1 MMRIRVI
8 SLHGQPLAQEIAHDF
23 DEAGGTL
30 GRAETNQLALPDAQR
45 HISRLQG
52 RIVCR
57 AGRFELINQ
66 GANPINVDGRPVAN
80 GSAAPIGPGTRIEI
94 GGYLMEAS
102 GPPAAPPPQ
111 PRQVHPS
118 QEVTISPEAFAAA
131 RRAAAQRPVAPP
143 LDTGMAPQA
152 ASVPAP
158 QPVPAARPAPVQA
171 PPQQMAPAPR
181 PLSQQAAPSLAAG
194 PVDDPLGLFGGAPAG
209 AADPFADIL
218 NGVTASPSP
227 QSLPQQPAVPV
238 QPAVPDPLAGAWSP
252 PTRTPTESESLSEL
266 LAAPLPAEPAMPNNR
281 APLIPDDFDPFAD
294 PFAAP
299 PKAAEPETL
308 DDDLGF
314 GLAGKS
320 GSGSSI
326 DTAYGLAAPPPVGNG
341 IDPFL
346 GSSLSDPLAGRGG
359 DAPIDPLAAFS
370 GDLGAPIPGFQS
382 MPDQVPELHGA
393 FVPPRV
399 EPFAA
404 PEPGAFAADT
414 FAPPQQPRPQASPR
428 VDAAGNGQFVSWE
441 TQSQSAPPAPPP
453 SASRPAAAADPLLSM
468 FDAPSG
474 GASQSD
480 VLGLGVAPVPG
491 DDMLAA
497 FDALPNAAP
506 LAGLSPMPPM
516 PSMPPQSPAP
526 PPAAPLV
533 DFNSPTL
540 PGDDTF
546 FAGIAQAP
554 VTPAPASP
562 QPAAPLVARAF
573 EEMPAA
579 APARAAQAPAPVGDA
594 SAEALRRA
602 FLAGLGTPTLPLD
615 ALTPETMER
624 VGRLL
629 REATQGT
636 LDLLLARATTKREV
650 RADVTMIVSADNN
663 PLKFSPDVAAALL
676 HLLVPQG
683 PGFLS
688 PVAAMQD
695 AYDDLRSHQFGF
707 MAGLRAALA
716 GVLKRFD
723 PAMLE
728 QRMAQKSMLDNVLP
742 MNRRAKLWDLYI
754 QLYRDIAN
762 EAEDD
767 FHTLFGRE
775 FLRAYQEQVD
785 RLGKSQ

>member
-1 MMRIRVI
+1 
-8 SLHGQPLAQEIAHDF
+8 
-23 DEAGGTL
+23 
-30 GRAETNQLALPDAQR
+30 
-45 HISRLQG
+45 
-52 RIVCR
+52 
-57 AGRFELINQ
+57 
-66 GANPINVDGRPVAN
+66 
-80 GSAAPIGPGTRIEI
+80 
-94 GGYLMEAS
+94 
-102 GPPAAPPPQ
+102 
-111 PRQVHPS
+111 
-118 QEVTISPEAFAAA
+118 
-131 RRAAAQRPVAPP
+131 
-143 LDTGMAPQA
+143 
-152 ASVPAP
+152 
-158 QPVPAARPAPVQA
+158 
-171 PPQQMAPAPR
+171 
-181 PLSQQAAPSLAAG
+181 
-194 PVDDPLGLFGGAPAG
+194 
-209 AADPFADIL
+209 ADPFADIL

-227 QSLPQQPAVPV
+227 QPQVRPAPAASAPPQPA
-238 QPAVPDPLAGAWSP
+238 AADPLAGVWSP
-252 PTRTPTESESLSEL
+252 PARTPTESESLSEL
-266 LAAPLPAEPAMPNNR
+266 LAAPLPAGPAMPNNR

-294 PFAAP
+294 PFAVP
-299 PKAAEPETL
+299 PKTAEPEAL

-404 PEPGAFAADT
+404 PEPGAFAADS
-414 FAPPQQPRPQASPR
+414 FAPPQPQPSTR
-428 VDAAGNGQFVSWE
+428 VDAVGNGQFVSWE
-441 TQSQSAPPAPPP
+441 TQSQSARPMAPPP
-453 SASRPAAAADPLLSM
+453 ASRQSAAADPLLSM
-468 FDAPSG
+468 FDAPSA

-497 FDALPNAAP
+497 FDAVPSAAP
-506 LAGLSPMPPM
+506 LASLPPM
-516 PSMPPQSPAP
+516 PAPAMPPQAPLPPA
-526 PPAAPLV
+526 AAPLV
-533 DFNSPTL
+533 DFNAPTL

-554 VTPAPASP
+554 LSPAPVP
-562 QPAAPLVARAF
+562 VQPAAPLVARAF
-573 EEMPAA
+573 EEVPAA

-615 ALTPETMER
+615 ALTPEMMER

-650 RADVTMIVSADNN
+650 RADVTMIVSSDNN

-785 RLGKSQ
+785 RLEKSQ

>member
-30 GRAETNQLALPDAQR
+30 GRAETNQLALPDPQR

-66 GANPINVDGRPVAN
+66 GANPINVDGHPIAN

-102 GPPAAPPPQ
+102 GPSAAPPPQ

-131 RRAAAQRPVAPP
+131 RRAAVQRPATPASF
-143 LDTGMAPQA
+143 DAGMAQQP
-152 ASVPAP
+152 ASMAAP
-158 QPVPAARPAPVQA
+158 QSAPAARPLPAQA
-171 PPQQMAPAPR
+171 AQPQMAPAPAQR
-181 PLSQQAAPSLAAG
+181 ALPPQAAPSLAAG
-194 PVDDPLGLFGGAPAG
+194 PVDDPLGLFGGAPSGAG
-209 AADPFADIL
+209 DPFADIL

-227 QSLPQQPAVPV
+227 QARPAAPPPAPMPAQPA
-238 QPAVPDPLAGAWSP
+238 APDPLAGVWSP
-252 PTRTPTESESLSEL
+252 PSRTPTESESLSEL
-266 LAAPLPAEPAMPNNR
+266 LAAPLPAGPAMPNNR

-299 PKAAEPETL
+299 PKPAEPEAL

-341 IDPFL
+341 TDPFL

-370 GDLGAPIPGFQS
+370 GDVGAPIPGFQTV
-382 MPDQVPELHGA
+382 PDQVPELHGT

-404 PEPGAFAADT
+404 PEPGAFSAAADT
-414 FAPPQQPRPQASPR
+414 FTPPRA
-428 VDAAGNGQFVSWE
+428 DAVGNGQFVSWE
-441 TQSQSAPPAPPP
+441 TQSQNAPPVVPLP
-453 SASRPAAAADPLLSM
+453 ASRQAAAADPLLSM

-497 FDALPNAAP
+497 FDAVPHAAP
-506 LAGLSPMPPM
+506 LADLPPM
-516 PSMPPQSPAP
+516 SSTPSMPPQAAAP
-526 PPAAPLV
+526 RPAAPV
-533 DFNSPTL
+533 DFNAPTL

-554 VTPAPASP
+554 VSSVPFPA
-562 QPAAPLVARAF
+562 QPPAPLVARAF
-573 EEMPAA
+573 EEMPAV
-579 APARAAQAPAPVGDA
+579 APARAAPVPSAPADA

-615 ALTPETMER
+615 ALTPEMMER